1 MKLSSVLA
9 LSLLLA
15 CSASQ
20 AQQPPLPKITPIM
33 QEPITGQPDK
43 EFVLLS
49 IEWPPDSV
57 GPRAG
62 RLCGQRAQWAMED
75 IQGGRRISLARGS
88 GPRGQEYD
96 GQYLDHA
103 FLRRGQGQNPDPA
116 VHQALN

>member
-15 CSASQ
+15 CTASQ

-33 QEPITGQPDK
+33 QAPITGQPAR
-43 EFVLLS
+43 ESVLLR
-49 IEWPPDSV
+49 INWLPDSV
-57 GPRAG
+57 GH
-62 RLCGQRAQWAMED
+62 LH
-75 IQGGRRISLARGS
+75 SHARGS
-88 GPRGQEYD
+88 SPRGQEYD